1 MDEIRRSLDYS
12 TYADMV
18 SETYNFADGEEPTNI
33 GDFEPLINEFTEKT
47 GAWINS
53 DKREIIVTHRGIML
67 SKSQDIKTLIT
78 EIVPSYIPVS
88 SANPK
93 LEYEEIY
100 GKRGNMLAD
109 LNSYKDQVE
118 SLEAEYPEYE
128 IILSG
133 HSRGGGIA
141 LELARDGNYTSYIFS
156 PISRH
161 NERAQLLNRG
171 KDATHLPSKINIYY
185 SDRDGAPT
193 YLRELENKFGESHNI
208 IEPRNDILKQEGSL
222 MALIGMSGHSILHFV
237 SPIDFENLS
246 LEDQE
251 SLELFNES
259 SPNADFYLDSVEQIP
274 ENFRELLFDNREEI
288 RDYIQ
293 PIPTIT
299 KLTFSDLVDLFPR
312 YNRIKLRNL
321 FEKFDYDSSLY
332 LDELEFEL
340 FILEM

>member
-1 MDEIRRSLDYS
+1 MDEIMQSLDYS

>member
-1 MDEIRRSLDYS
+1 MDEIDYS

-18 SETYNFADGEEPTNI
+18 SETYNFASDGQEPTNI
-33 GDFEPLINEFTEKT
+33 GDFQPLINEFTEKT
-47 GAWINS
+47 GAWINP
-53 DKREIIVTHRGIML
+53 DKKEIIVTHRGIML
-67 SKSQDIKTLIT
+67 SKPEDIKTLIT
-78 EIVPSYIPVS
+78 EIAPSYIPGS
-88 SANPK
+88 SK

-100 GKRGNMLAD
+100 GKRGNMFAD

-141 LELARDGNYTSYIFS
+141 LELARDGNYSSYIFA

-161 NERAQLLNRG
+161 NEEAQLLNRG
-171 KDATHLPSKINIYY
+171 KESTHLPSKINIYY
-185 SDRDGAPT
+185 SSRDGAPT

-208 IEPRNDILKQEGSL
+208 IEPRDDILKQEGSL
-222 MALIGMSGHSILHFV
+222 LALIGMSGHSILHFA

-251 SLELFNES
+251 SLELFNET

-293 PIPTIT
+293 PIPDII
-299 KLTFSDLVDLFPR
+299 KLTFSDLVNLFPR

-321 FEKFDYDSSLY
+321 FEKFDYDSSNY
-332 LDELEFEL
+332 LDEQEFEL

>member
-1 MDEIRRSLDYS
+1 MDEIDYS

-33 GDFEPLINEFTEKT
+33 GNFQPLINEFTEKT
-47 GAWINS
+47 GAWINP
-53 DKREIIVTHRGIML
+53 DKKEIIVTHRGIML
-67 SKSQDIKTLIT
+67 SKPQDIKTLIT
-78 EIVPSYIPVS
+78 EIAPSYIPGS
-88 SANPK
+88 SE

-100 GKRGNMLAD
+100 GKTGNMFAD

-141 LELARDGNYTSYIFS
+141 LELGRDGNYTSHVFS

-161 NERAQLLNRG
+161 NEEAQLLNRG
-171 KDATHLPSKINIYY
+171 KEATHLPSKINIYY
-185 SDRDGAPT
+185 TDRDGAPT
-193 YLRELENKFGESHNI
+193 YLRELENKFGEAHNI
-208 IEPRNDILKQEGSL
+208 IEPRDDILKQEGSL
-222 MALIGMSGHSILHFV
+222 MALIGMSGHSILHFAT
-237 SPIDFENLS
+237 PIDFENLS

-251 SLELFNES
+251 SLELFNQS
-259 SPNADFYLDSVEQIP
+259 SPGADFYLDSVEQIP
-274 ENFRELLFDNREEI
+274 EESRKLLFDNREEI

-293 PIPTIT
+293 PIPTIV
-299 KLTFSDLVDLFPR
+299 KLTFSELVDLFPR
-312 YNRIKLRNL
+312 YNRIKLREL
-321 FEKFDYDSSLY
+321 FDKFDYDNSNY
-332 LDELEFEL
+332 LDEQEFEM

>member
-1 MDEIRRSLDYS
+1 MNEIDYS